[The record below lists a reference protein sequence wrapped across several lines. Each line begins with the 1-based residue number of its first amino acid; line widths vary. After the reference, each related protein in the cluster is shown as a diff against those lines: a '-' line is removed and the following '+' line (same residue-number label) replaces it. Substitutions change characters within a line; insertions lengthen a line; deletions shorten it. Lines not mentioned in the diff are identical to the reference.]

1 MDFSKAAL
9 KAASAFILAGSI
21 ATFAGCQ
28 TNKCTDEA
36 CCGSCDGSGDCKG
49 ECKGE
54 CEGKGESKDGEKKQ
68 ALNKICPIGE
78 HDADGTINASYNGKT
93 VAFCCNDCKE
103 AFASKTDAEKTEIIA
118 KAYAGK

>member
-1 MDFSKAAL
+1 MNLSKAAL

-28 TNKCTDEA
+28 NNKCADKDD
-36 CCGSCDGSGDCKG
+36 CCGSCKSEADCKEKCG
-49 ECKGE
+49 DKG
-54 CEGKGESKDGEKKQ
+54 CSKDGEKKQ

-78 HDADGTINASYNGKT
+78 HEADGTITASYNGKT

-103 AFASKTDAEKTEIIA
+103 AFATKTDAQKAEIIA
-118 KAYAGK
+118 KAYAAK